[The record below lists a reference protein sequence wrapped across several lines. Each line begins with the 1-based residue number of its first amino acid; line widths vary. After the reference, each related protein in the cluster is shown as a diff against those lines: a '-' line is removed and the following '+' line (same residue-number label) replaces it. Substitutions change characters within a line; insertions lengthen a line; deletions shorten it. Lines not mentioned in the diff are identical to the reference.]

1 MAETP
6 QVIGKYKILGVV
18 AKGGM
23 GIVYRAYHP
32 TLRRQVII
40 KKLTIRGNK
49 AVLDRFK
56 REAQLL
62 LELQNQYIVHM
73 FDYFT
78 EGTSHYIVLE
88 YVDGMAL
95 DKLLQ
100 KRKKLSVE
108 VSLLIVRDACRAL
121 QYAHGRDI
129 VHRDIK
135 PGNILMSKSGDVKLA
150 DFGISARKNPTDLDS
165 DKTMDAGGS
174 DLTQAGVTLGT
185 PAYMPPE
192 QFNDSKNVDSR
203 ADIYAMGIMLYEM
216 LTGVKPYPGNMA
228 PETILQIQKGK
239 FIAPEKLNEEIP
251 SAVCKLVKK
260 MMNAKQQRRYQNVS
274 QILKKID
281 AYLARYDLSIIRE
294 NLRMMLAK
302 NDTYE
307 EPVYME
313 RHYILR
319 KAAPWIGG
327 AVFLGG
333 VFLYCWNTGLVY
345 RYVLRPWYT
354 PVIISMQMPDSA
366 SADSDLPMRAFFFSS
381 EDDSIPE
388 IDNTR
393 RVFYKSENI
402 ITKNKINLYTIKPV
416 YLKPG
421 NYRVKVAT
429 GPYLWWESIVVG
441 KESVNEQLNFLASES
456 RNLNIYAT
464 ARDSINGKNLNSIT
478 KFEILLNDWTLLS
491 KVDKTALKT
500 GTVYKIRARAN
511 GYKIETF
518 SLRIEWYQDSLYIA
532 TLLTPIDN

>member
-1 MAETP
+1 MAEAP

-40 KKLTIRGNK
+40 KKLTIHGNK

-78 EGTSHYIVLE
+78 EGSSHYIVLE

-100 KRKKLSVE
+100 KRKQLSVE

-121 QYAHGRDI
+121 QYAHGRGI

-150 DFGISARKNPTDLDS
+150 DFGISARKNATNFDTE
-165 DKTMDAGGS
+165 KTIDAGGE

-192 QFNDSKNVDSR
+192 QFNDSKNVDLR

-239 FIAPEKLNEEIP
+239 FVAPEKRNESIP
-251 SAVCKLVKK
+251 PAICRLVKK
-260 MMNAKQQRRYQNVS
+260 MMNAKQERRYQNVS

-281 AYLARYDLSIIRE
+281 TYLARYDLSIIRE
-294 NLRMMLAK
+294 NLRTMLAK
-302 NDTYE
+302 NDTYK
-307 EPVYME
+307 EPLYVQ
-313 RHYILR
+313 RHNILR
-319 KAAPWIGG
+319 KATPWICG
-327 AVFLGG
+327 AVILGCAS
-333 VFLYCWNTGLVY
+333 VYCWNVGLVY
-345 RYVLRPWYT
+345 KYILKPWFT
-354 PVIISMQMPDSA
+354 PVIISMQMPESA

-393 RVFYKSENI
+393 RVFYKSENTTE
-402 ITKNKINLYTIKPV
+402 TKKKNLYTIKPV

-429 GPYLWWESIVVG
+429 GPYLWWESLVVG
-441 KESVNEQLNFLASES
+441 KKTVTEQLNFLASES
-456 RNLNIYAT
+456 RNLNIYAN
-464 ARDSINGKNLNSIT
+464 ARDSITGKNLESIT
-478 KFEILLNDWTLLS
+478 QFEVLLADWTPLS
-491 KVDKTALKT
+491 KVDKSTLKT
-500 GTVYKIRARAN
+500 GKVYQIRAHAD
-511 GYKIETF
+511 GYNIEVF
-518 SLRIEWYQDSLYIA
+518 GLRIEWYQDSLYIS
-532 TLLTPIDN
+532 TLLTPKNN